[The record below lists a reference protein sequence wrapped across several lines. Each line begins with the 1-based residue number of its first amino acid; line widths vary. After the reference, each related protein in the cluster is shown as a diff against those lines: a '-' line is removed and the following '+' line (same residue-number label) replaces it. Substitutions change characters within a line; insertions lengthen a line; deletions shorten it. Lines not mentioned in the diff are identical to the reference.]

1 MYKYKQFF
9 SAIVIHKYCLNYFS
23 GCYFFSKNSIVSIMQ
38 KFMCLFLWVGLFN
51 DIIKINMNTF
61 IHRYKN
67 NWTQILNWSGRTSCN
82 DFWTFAL
89 ITTFLLVYVIY
100 MGSWFSGLLTLILF
114 TIALVGGS
122 AALLAILSASI
133 RRMNDINKPRYY
145 VLIPFYNIIL
155 LFKDGSNE
163 ITDQVENNVGIE
175 ENDKF
180 KPKYIGVI
188 FLSSILLF
196 IFFCVFTYLSQE
208 TDYIPYVHLYFERA
222 LFIVLLDVVLIP
234 VHFCLSLVLSL
245 IAKSRMKHMSIK
257 TVVYACSVSFLI
269 TVIIYHILI
278 LMQQGVI

>member
-1 MYKYKQFF
+1 
-9 SAIVIHKYCLNYFS
+9 
-23 GCYFFSKNSIVSIMQ
+23 
-38 KFMCLFLWVGLFN
+38 
-51 DIIKINMNTF
+51 MNTF

-122 AALLAILSASI
+122 AALLAILSAAI

-145 VLIPFYNIIL
+145 ILIPFYNIIL
-155 LFKDGSNE
+155 LFKDSSNE
-163 ITDQVENNVGIE
+163 IADRDDSNVGIG

-180 KPKYIGVI
+180 KLKYIGVI

-245 IAKSRMKHMSIK
+245 IAKRKVKCMSIK

-269 TVIIYHILI
+269 TVVVYHILI
-278 LMQQGVI
+278 LMQQGSI